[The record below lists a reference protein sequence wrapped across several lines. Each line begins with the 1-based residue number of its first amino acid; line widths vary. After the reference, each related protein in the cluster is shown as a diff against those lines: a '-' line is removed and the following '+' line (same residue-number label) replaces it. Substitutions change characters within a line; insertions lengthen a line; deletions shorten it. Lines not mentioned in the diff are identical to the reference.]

1 MNKRLYV
8 FLTAVILTVLV
19 LNGHIRRNI
28 ENIYLHY
35 DASQRTEQ
43 ILERVEALQRE
54 EDIESR
60 FETGDEPLYEK
71 VPLAPPPFVTEPAE
85 VQTGNR
91 VLLDDWYRLLQA
103 AEEIYGGTFRVLEEM
118 EAYAQDS
125 TWENLLKARASCS
138 AALVALRQMEL
149 PKPQMTQEMI
159 DGYADAGVEINVLLR
174 EFDALESTH
183 SSMCDTVMLLCY
195 TLEDDV
201 YLKTTVET
209 TIPAMVEFYREYFRL
224 EYGYLSQYSN
234 YLLLEI
240 RSEAEWD
247 KWIALPWLSVCADPW
262 RNDSDEIMAATER
275 TLDRIQ
281 ALQTEMGSVL
291 GLSEYTLELVQEAV
305 DTGELD
311 ALRRELNR
319 HGDMPGCFPTPQ
331 WLPDVVHL
339 YMVMDPQT
347 QQKRLVRAGEKLT
360 EAPAACYISCGV
372 IEQEQVEAYVRHL
385 QDWGIPCYGIWEDA
399 EEAFQVV
406 AKSGE
411 SSMMIKWTPE
421 ETLIYLTEPVGG
433 LIPEL
438 YFSLLME

>member
-103 AEEIYGGTFRVLEEM
+103 
-118 EAYAQDS
+118 
-125 TWENLLKARASCS
+125 RASCS

-149 PKPQMTQEMI
+149 PKPQMTQEVI

-201 YLKTTVET
+201 YLKTTAET

-247 KWIALPWLSVCADPW
+247 RWIALPWMQACADPW
-262 RNDSDEIMAATER
+262 QNDPDEIMASTDR
-275 TLDRIQ
+275 TLDRMQ
-281 ALQTEMGSVL
+281 AMQVELGSVL

-305 DTGELD
+305 DTGDQD

-372 IEQEQVEAYVRHL
+372 IEQEQVEAYVQRL

-438 YFSLLME
+438 YFGVLME